1 MYLSTA
7 PLVGELSGAD
17 GAPFLAG
24 LLVGNEV
31 QEAITSYRR
40 YQLSLQ
46 RAGGLVADAECSRQT
61 RLAALASES
70 AAAVLPSA
78 DCDGEDSLP
87 ATSQPVTLLGTQ
99 GPAGGLLPLYR
110 LALERYGCNV
120 EHEDQTQIGQWQGA
134 ARAMPA
140 GLFAIGNSLSALEKQ
155 READTQ
161 AAAAHAKAAEAAA
174 TTNAATIDTR
184 R

>member
-24 LLVGNEV
+24 LLVGHEV
-31 QEAITSYRR
+31 QDAITSYRR
-40 YQLSLQ
+40 YKLSLQ
-46 RAGGLVADAECSRQT
+46 KASGLVVDAESSRQT

-70 AAAVLPSA
+70 GAAVLPSA
-78 DCDGEDSLP
+78 CADGKDSLP
-87 ATSQPVTLLGTQ
+87 TTSQPVTLLGTQ
-99 GPAGGLLPLYR
+99 GPAGGLLPMYR

-120 EHEDQTQIGQWQGA
+120 EELDQPQIGEGQ
-134 ARAMPA
+134 AMPA

-155 READTQ
+155 REAERQ
-161 AAAAHAKAAEAAA
+161 VAAAHAKADEAAP
-174 TTNAATIDTR
+174 TTNAATIDMGR
-184 R
+184 